1 MLAGSSSE
9 HREPKATDP
18 VDLEESGSSGDEYV
32 PAVSPAYKDDG
43 ESEVDGSDSEV
54 DAGVEDKDEENKPKK
69 GKKLKPARADIIA
82 KRNMGSA
89 SSQTS
94 TARTEAKRK
103 LEINNEY
110 VSSFTRYDS
119 LVTDS
124 IVVDFP
130 KKR

>member
-43 ESEVDGSDSEV
+43 DSEV
-54 DAGVEDKDEENKPKK
+54 DAGVEDEDEENKPKK

-110 VSSFTRYDS
+110 VSSFIRYDS